1 MSEYIEK
8 LTKVDIPSGSDDQ
21 ELNEAQ
27 ATSFKSALQRVR
39 WATSQVVPELAYS
52 TSALAQGSVKK
63 VLHLR
68 AVNELTDRV
77 QALNR
82 DGQARLIVRPLDIR
96 SIAGLTIMDASFAKE
111 EECKSQMGYFNL
123 VVDKNITEKP
133 VVTNIVEYS
142 STTIS
147 RVVRSTMAAESAS
160 LSQAVDRQLYLRW
173 LLESLIYGEPD
184 VTSTSDWRMN
194 LKIPGIVVTDAK
206 SLFDH
211 LNKTG
216 SIPTERRTLI
226 DLLVARDLQENNAIM
241 FKWLPNS
248 HMLADVLTKATR
260 PNDIYI
266 KFRDSGMFS
275 LVPTT
280 EQTEDEE
287 KRLQLRQGQRQ
298 RAKARKK
305 AAKAL

>member
-1 MSEYIEK
+1 
-8 LTKVDIPSGSDDQ
+8 
-21 ELNEAQ
+21 
-27 ATSFKSALQRVR
+27 
-39 WATSQVVPELAYS
+39 
-52 TSALAQGSVKK
+52 
-63 VLHLR
+63 
-68 AVNELTDRV
+68 
-77 QALNR
+77 
-82 DGQARLIVRPLDIR
+82 
-96 SIAGLTIMDASFAKE
+96 
-111 EECKSQMGYFNL
+111 MGYFNL

-147 RVVRSTMAAESAS
+147 RVVRSTMASESAS
-160 LSQAVDRQLYLRW
+160 LSQAVDRQLYLR
-173 LLESLIYGEPD
+173 LMLESLIYGEPD
-184 VTSTSDWRMN
+184 VTSTADWRMN
-194 LKIPGIVVTDAK
+194 LKIPGIIVTDAK

-216 SIPTERRTLI
+216 SIPTERQTLI

-260 PNDIYI
+260 PNAIYI

-275 LVPTT
+275 LAPTT

-305 AAKAL
+305 AAKAFP